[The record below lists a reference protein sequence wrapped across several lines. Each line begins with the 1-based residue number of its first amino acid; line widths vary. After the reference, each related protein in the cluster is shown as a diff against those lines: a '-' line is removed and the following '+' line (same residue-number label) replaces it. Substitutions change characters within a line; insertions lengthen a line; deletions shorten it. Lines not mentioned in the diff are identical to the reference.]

1 MSISLTGFGP
11 SVTFGENAVNAA
23 PQVIDGDVTLS
34 YVGPVVPTTLSI
46 SGLLAQ
52 DRVSIANQGIGGG
65 QIGFNG
71 SVVTFG
77 GAPLGTVAG
86 GVGGTLTV
94 AFTGAPSAAALDAL
108 VQTLTYANVSNA
120 PAPARNLTLT
130 IQPLFGAATTQ
141 TLTVNVT
148 PQNDAPLIVSGSS
161 ASVAENGTGIAYQA
175 AATDPD
181 GPTSFTWSLSGTD
194 AALFT
199 IDAAGAVRFK
209 AAPDFEAPQ
218 DAFADNVHKI
228 VVTVSDGVASA
239 SRAVDITVTD
249 VSEPPTLAGLPG
261 ALTIAENAANAGPLL
276 LFPAAAFT
284 ADNGMA
290 GGTLHFAGLLAEDRV
305 SVLHQGNGAGQ
316 VGFEGSTIRYGG
328 IAVGTATGGDGTAL
342 ILRFNDAATAEATQA
357 VIRALAYANVSD
369 TPTAA
374 RTLTLMA
381 TDAAGQKI
389 GSPWAPSFALLTGA
403 ASPVNGLD
411 GGAWGSPALGDLD
424 GDGRLDLVAIGSDG
438 GFRLSV
444 WRNTG
449 TGFEPFTA
457 FEGQPIPAWGI
468 PTLGDL
474 DGDGLADIVI
484 GAVARAFSAY
494 RNAGTGWEA
503 LPGDPFAGVNAPAG
517 AAPALGDLDG
527 DGLLDLVLGGRDGTL
542 LAWRNTG
549 TGFVAFATNPF
560 DGISVTESSAPS
572 LGDLD
577 GDGLLDLVLGDED
590 GGLSVWRNT
599 GAGFQALAANPFTGA
614 TLSAVSKPAIGDVDG
629 DGRAD
634 LIAGEFFGGFTAWRG
649 TAGLPAVTVTVTAE
663 NDPPVLTVPG
673 SVSVAE
679 NGSAIVVQAVA
690 SDADATGPLSWS
702 LSGADAALFT
712 IDATGAVRFA
722 LAPDFEQPED
732 QGRDK
737 IHDIVV
743 AVSDGTATTSQA
755 VAITVTNVPEVPR
768 LGGVGAFA
776 AFAEGQVNA
785 GLRLLA
791 PAATF
796 TQGDT
801 LADATLTVAGL
812 LAEDR
817 VTILPQG
824 DAPGQIG
831 FDGTVF
837 RFGGTEIGTATGGDG
852 APFVV
857 TLTGAADG
865 PAVQALLGR
874 LAYANAS
881 ETPTLFRTLTLDLVQ
896 ANGGAPGGPA
906 APAFALLSDAANP
919 FAAINADSG
928 AAPALGDIDGDGL
941 PDLVVGN
948 SSGMLSAWRNTGAG
962 FEPFVTNPFALIDV
976 GNLSKP
982 ALGDIDGDGL
992 LDLAVGNANGTV
1004 SAWRNTGSG
1013 FEDFPTN
1020 PFAGI
1025 DVGTRS
1031 TPAFG
1036 DIDADGLPDL
1046 VVGEDFGA
1054 LAAWRNTGLGFEL
1067 FATNPFAGI
1076 PAFDYAAPALGD
1088 IDRDGR
1094 ADLVLGDDNAR
1105 LEVWRNTDSGFVRL
1119 ATSPF
1124 SYGVLLEDST
1134 PTLGD
1139 FDGDGHADLVAG
1151 GFGGGKLAAWRNVT
1165 PPAASLAVA
1174 VTTEDDAP
1182 RGPRVVTL
1190 APSAEDATRLIT
1202 QAQLLAGWSDP
1213 EGAPLQALDLA
1224 VISDPAGTL
1233 VDNGNGTWTFTPALN
1248 DNSNVV
1254 FAFDVSDGTN
1264 QVGAVARMDLTP
1276 VNDAPTGIV
1285 NLLINASAG
1294 VLTTSA
1300 ELADV
1305 DGIGEIAFRWQSF
1318 TGGTWQDIPGA
1329 IGLGF
1334 APSGALLGTLIRSVA
1349 RYTDG
1354 DGTVEEAASTFV
1366 ARIGGAGNDAFAS
1379 PARPSLQSGGAGNDT
1394 IAGVNQRD
1402 LLFGGAGDDSIAAS
1416 NGNDIML
1423 GEAGADTLS
1432 GGAGFDIF
1440 RYIRLQDGGDL
1451 ITDFTPGAD
1460 TIQVD
1465 ATFFKGLPLG
1475 TLAAAHFAAGG
1486 PTASIAQILYAG
1498 GVVSFDPDGTGPTA
1512 SVMLATLAG
1521 APTITASDIFV
1532 IP

>member
-34 YVGPVVPTTLSI
+34 YSGPVALTGISV

-52 DRVSIANQGIGGG
+52 DRVSIANQGIGAG

-71 SVVTFG
+71 SVVSFG
-77 GAPLGTVAG
+77 GLPFGTVSG
-86 GVGGTLTV
+86 GVGGTFTV
-94 AFTGAPSAAALDAL
+94 AFTAAPSATALDAL
-108 VQTLTYANVSNA
+108 IQALTYANVFDA
-120 PAPARNLTLT
+120 PATARTLTLA
-130 IQPLFGAATTQ
+130 IEPLFGSAT
-141 TLTVNVT
+141 VRNVT
-148 PQNDAPLIVSGSS
+148 VAVTRENDAPLIVSGSA
-161 ASVAENGTGIAYQA
+161 ASFAENGTGIAYQA
-175 AATDPD
+175 AAIDPD
-181 GPTSFTWSLSGTD
+181 GATGLTWSLQGLD
-194 AALFT
+194 ASQFT
-199 IDAAGAVRFK
+199 IDSAGAVRFNQ
-209 AAPDFEAPQ
+209 APDFEGPLNSL
-218 DAFADNVHKI
+218 ADNVHRI
-228 VVTVSDGVASA
+228 TVTVSDGLASA
-239 SRAVDITVTD
+239 SRAVDIVVTN
-249 VSEPPTLAGLPG
+249 VNEPPRLAVLPG
-261 ALTIAENAANAGPLL
+261 ALTFGENAANAGPLL
-276 LFPAAAFT
+276 LFPAVAFS
-284 ADNGMA
+284 AENGMA
-290 GGTLHFAGLLAEDRV
+290 GGTLHVAGLLPEDRITIL
-305 SVLHQGNGAGQ
+305 SQGNGADE
-316 VGFEGSTIRYGG
+316 VGFEGTTIRYGG

-342 ILRFNDAATAEATQA
+342 ILRFNDAATAESTQA

-381 TDAAGQKI
+381 TDASGQKI
-389 GSPWAPSFALLTGA
+389 GSPWTPSFALLTGA
-403 ASPVNGLD
+403 ASPVD
-411 GGAWGSPALGDLD
+411 GFEAGAWASPALGDLD
-424 GDGRLDLVAIGSDG
+424 GDGRLDLVAIGTDG
-438 GFRLSV
+438 GFRLSA

-449 TGFEPFTA
+449 TGFEPFAA
-457 FEGQPIPAWGI
+457 FEGLPVAPWGVPA
-468 PTLGDL
+468 LGDL
-474 DGDGLADIVI
+474 DGDGLADIVV
-484 GAVARAFSAY
+484 GSSGGLAAY
-494 RNAGTGWEA
+494 RNADTGWEA
-503 LPGDPFAGVNAPAG
+503 LPGNQFAGVTAPVG

-527 DGLLDLVLGGRDGTL
+527 DGLLDLVLGGSDGTL
-542 LAWRNTG
+542 SAWRNTG

-560 DGISVTESSAPS
+560 DGISVTEFSAPS

-577 GDGLLDLVLGDED
+577 GDGLLDLVLGDEE

-614 TLSAVSKPAIGDVDG
+614 TLSATSKPAIGDVDG

-634 LIAGEFFGGFTAWRG
+634 LIAGEFFDRFTAWRG
-649 TAGLPAVTVTVTAE
+649 TADLPAVSVTVTAE
-663 NDPPVLTVPG
+663 NDLPVLTVSG
-673 SVSVAE
+673 SVTFAE
-679 NGSAIVVQAVA
+679 NGSAIVVQATA

-702 LSGADAALFT
+702 LAGADAALFT

-722 LAPDFEQPED
+722 LAPDFEQPQD
-732 QGRDK
+732 QGRDNV
-737 IHDIVV
+737 HDIVV
-743 AVSDGTATTSQA
+743 AVSDGTATTIQA

-776 AFAEGQVNA
+776 AFAEGQVNTA
-785 GLRLLA
+785 PRLLA

-796 TQGDT
+796 ALGDT
-801 LADATLTVAGL
+801 LAGATLTVAGL

-831 FDGTVF
+831 FDGTVI
-837 RFGGTEIGTATGGDG
+837 RFGGTELGTASGGEG

-857 TLTGAADG
+857 SLTGAADG

-906 APAFALLSDAANP
+906 APAFTLLSDAANP
-919 FAAINADSG
+919 FAAINAGSG

-976 GNLSKP
+976 GDLSKP
-982 ALGDIDGDGL
+982 ALGDINGDGL

-1067 FATNPFAGI
+1067 FATNPFAGV

-1174 VTTEDDAP
+1174 VTAEDDAP
-1182 RGPRVVTL
+1182 AGPRVVTL
-1190 APSAEDATRLIT
+1190 APSAEDATRVIT
-1202 QAQLLAGWSDP
+1202 PAQLLAGWSDP
-1213 EGAPLQALDLA
+1213 EGAALQALDLA
-1224 VISDPAGTL
+1224 VISDPVGTL
-1233 VDNGNGTWTFTPALN
+1233 VDNGNGTWSFTPALN

-1254 FAFDVSDGTN
+1254 FAFDVSDGAN
-1264 QVGAVARMDLTP
+1264 KVGAVARMDLTP
-1276 VNDAPTGIV
+1276 LNDAPTGIV
-1285 NLLINASAG
+1285 NLLLNGGSNVMTASAD
-1294 VLTTSA
+1294 LK
-1300 ELADV
+1300 DV
-1305 DGIGEIAFRWQSF
+1305 DGLGDIAFRWQAF
-1318 TGGTWQDIPGA
+1318 TGGAWQDIAGANGTGFVPGA
-1329 IGLGF
+1329 
-1334 APSGALLGTLIRSVA
+1334 ALHGTLMRAVA

-1354 DGTVEEAASTFV
+1354 DGTVENVASAFV
-1366 ARIGGAGNDAFAS
+1366 ARVGGAADDNFGAPGSAS
-1379 PARPSLQSGGAGNDT
+1379 QQAGGAGNDT
-1394 IAGVNQRD
+1394 LAGSNQRD
-1402 LLFGGAGDDSIAAS
+1402 VLVGGTGNDRLIGN
-1416 NGNDIML
+1416 NGNDIL
-1423 GEAGADTLS
+1423 IGDAGADTLT
-1432 GGAGFDIF
+1432 GGLGADFF
-1440 RYIRLQDGGDL
+1440 RYVRPVDGGDM
-1451 ITDFTPGAD
+1451 ITDFQPGTD
-1460 TIQVD
+1460 VIQLD
-1465 ATFFKGLPLG
+1465 ASFFKGLPVG
-1475 TLAAAHFAAGG
+1475 TLNPANFA
-1486 PTASIAQILYAG
+1486 
-1498 GVVSFDPDGTGPTA
+1498 
-1512 SVMLATLAG
+1512 AG
-1521 APTITASDIFV
+1521 APTAALPQVLYASGALSFDADGTGAFGATLIATLTGAPAITSADIFV